1 MLLFYLSGAPG
12 SARIAILNFLSGAE
26 PDELDALLELFLV
39 PLSAC
44 FIVPDDVQCSHH
56 ERIYFRKSNEGFWWG
71 GMLGKRPGEWWMHVI
86 DSHSLEGQPMRRQI
100 GYLNAID
107 DLLNHLGHKIAL
119 YLPEICTLILRMLSL
134 SVERVDVE
142 GSKEVRIKSI
152 RLLAFIFDT
161 FPDKANYE
169 FLWND
174 LFESTKCFF
183 AKIPS
188 EASADRSP
196 ALLELCKSI
205 SGHAPLLLAL
215 GIPSGHEL
223 LETCLSTLNVCSCAE
238 PARMDILDIIE
249 NLFDHRE
256 DQVAGIESVIEQ
268 HRATILQGL
277 QAILEKQKHGK
288 HQIPTF
294 RSKQEK
300 VNVKKSLFRALG
312 ILERMASDPRDN
324 AALSQIVKA
333 LLPILTVSKRK
344 VNGIDKRRNIDED
357 IASRSLLVLHSIWQK
372 TSPMQLGSDI
382 GLKEDVTVLLAPL
395 ANLLKSSHARACL
408 CEAILSLST
417 LHAQLKFG
425 ATLLADMNRMS
436 ANMLDDPDYDSRL
449 RAYSKL
455 RDPDSWSALI
465 KSSNGVFVMIVY
477 QCCVDLRNGNDI
489 SLRHSA
495 SKALKAL
502 VDCFSKYKLK
512 LEVAKKYLMPELR
525 LQLASENISVRQEH
539 LEVVR
544 KVALTLPDS
553 FPELS
558 VVSHNDE
565 EVDFW
570 MNVAHMQ
577 LHRRSRCGREI

>member
-1 MLLFYLSGAPG
+1 MA
-12 SARIAILNFLSGAE
+12 
-26 PDELDALLELFLV
+26 
-39 PLSAC
+39 PLSPC
-44 FIVPDDVQCSHH
+44 FILPDDVQCSRH
-56 ERIYFRKSNEGFWWG
+56 ERIYFRKSNEELWWG

-86 DSHSLEGQPMRRQI
+86 GTYSLEGQPMRRQI

-107 DLLNHLGHKIAL
+107 DLLNHLGHKMTL

-134 SVERVDVE
+134 SVERVDME

-161 FPDKANYE
+161 FPDKSNYE

-188 EASADRSP
+188 EASAERSP

-205 SGHAPLLLAL
+205 SGHASLLLAL

-223 LETCLSTLNVCSCAE
+223 LESCLSTLSACSCAE

-249 NLFDHRE
+249 SLFDHRE
-256 DQVAGIESVIEQ
+256 DQVAGIESVVEQ

-277 QAILEKQKHGK
+277 QAILEKQKPRK
-288 HQIPTF
+288 HQIPAL
-294 RSKQEK
+294 RSKQETF
-300 VNVKKSLFRALG
+300 NVKTSLFRALG
-312 ILERMASDPRDN
+312 ILERMASDNRDDT
-324 AALSQIVKA
+324 ALSQIVKA
-333 LLPILTVSKRK
+333 LLPILTVPKRK

-357 IASRSLLVLHSIWQK
+357 IASRSLLVLHSIWQR
-372 TSPMQLGSDI
+372 TSPMQLESDF

-408 CEAILSLST
+408 CQAILSLSR
-417 LHAQLKFG
+417 LHAHLKFG

-465 KSSNGVFVMIVY
+465 KSSNGIFIMIVY

-512 LEVAKKYLMPELR
+512 LEVAKKYLMPEMR

-577 LHRRSRCGREI
+577 LHRRSRYGREF